1 MKIRRRRN
9 VFSPSKKFSPAGRRR
24 SLPFLLSFFLP
35 FLPPVSPRP
44 PSSHHPHQTKN
55 ASRPRER
62 AQSRGRHP
70 LPRVRLPD
78 PLQEADEASRAVRGE
93 VEAERKKKVDA
104 TRKRGDTNRESRA
117 SAEFCFPLVLST
129 TTGPLPALIP
139 PRAEREIGSPAC
151 LVNVVKMTERKRK
164 KKTWRG
170 RKEEREDQDEDQT
183 HFSLALWAF
192 STLRS
197 LSVLRSSLSPILH
210 RSPAPHLHRQPM
222 SDVPRHRG
230 SGGSEQKSS
239 HDDDGTGAMIPPS
252 TSSPPPHHHQTS
264 SIPLPTALSNAL
276 DLRPGAWPEGHPMS
290 RARSDGDLK
299 EITWLTAKVRRRT
312 RFSSRAFSIERSGDP
327 ARPHPKRNEKPLTRQ
342 VDLLER
348 QVAALI
354 AASPSSARTAVAD
367 AMSRI
372 PSSVALN
379 YVEDEETK
387 NNITTPAAAAA
398 AASSRPSASMLPPR
412 PPSQVFLP
420 PSCPSPTPPT
430 LAETARPPMGEPVAS
445 EDGGGGAAGASGA
458 SPERQ
463 QQQQQR
469 QQEQQQAALT
479 SSVPPP
485 MPFEPVP
492 MSATRVVLH
501 QLVTPTDVDDLGICS
516 GE

>member
-192 STLRS
+192 SALRS

-210 RSPAPHLHRQPM
+210 RSPAPHIHRQPM

-230 SGGSEQKSS
+230 SCGSEQKSS

-299 EITWLTAKVRRRT
+299 EITWLTAKVRRKKNSFLVS
-312 RFSSRAFSIERSGDP
+312 RFFDRAIGRPGEASPETKRKTFNPTGRPPRAPSRGPHRRLALVGTDRGRGRDVPDP
-327 ARPHPKRNEKPLTRQ
+327 LFRRAELRRGRRNEKQHNYSRCCCCCFFFSPFCF
-342 VDLLER
+342 DAASA
-348 QVAALI
+348 AAL
-354 AASPSSARTAVAD
+354 PGLPPPLLPLPDPAD
-367 AMSRI
+367 ARRDGEAADGRASGQRRRRRRGSGGEWGISR
-372 PSSVALN
+372 
-379 YVEDEETK
+379 E
-387 NNITTPAAAAA
+387 AAAAA
-398 AASSRPSASMLPPR
+398 AAVSARAAESCFNVVGLAADALRARAHVSHSSRAPP
-412 PPSQVFLP
+412 
-420 PSCPSPTPPT
+420 
-430 LAETARPPMGEPVAS
+430 
-445 EDGGGGAAGASGA
+445 AGHAHG
-458 SPERQ
+458 R
-463 QQQQQR
+463 R
-469 QQEQQQAALT
+469 
-479 SSVPPP
+479 
-485 MPFEPVP
+485 
-492 MSATRVVLH
+492 
-501 QLVTPTDVDDLGICS
+501 
-516 GE
+516 